1 MQAAHNQKAA
11 ECYAFYSLSQPVAV
25 AQDFY
30 CKTVLLFISKVD
42 SLKAEGLS
50 SCNSRGYQVAIK
62 GNTFG

>member
-1 MQAAHNQKAA
+1 MQAVHSQKAV
-11 ECYAFYSLSQPVAV
+11 ECYAFSSLSQPVAV

-50 SCNSRGYQVAIK
+50 YCNSRGYKVAIK
-62 GNTFG
+62 GKTFG